1 MGSRVIWVLVAITS
15 TLLAAAD
22 VAYAE
27 RASQPPVAD
36 LVDAYAHGSESDLVG
51 GAARAGADGF
61 WLRSGPYALR
71 IGAALQTRFESWR
84 WASGSSGTGGLPAA
98 GSGGDLSGFSVP
110 RAALTLSG
118 CAACDVSY
126 HLGLEFGHEG
136 PANPLQ
142 ANNLGTLQDSG
153 AFVSLREAWIGWSPC
168 RRLEVRMGSIQTPG
182 PRQLMV
188 SPYRQQFVDVA
199 LASAYMGSQMPGYTD
214 RNRDFGLALQGTFGS
229 EDRFRYLL
237 TVTNGDGSDGVRN
250 VLDHRT
256 SDNLAYGL
264 RLDWAPL
271 RRVGFT
277 EGASELRTGGWYAE
291 FGGWV
296 FYYEDRADR
305 PHTQVA
311 DSIRYGLDLAVG
323 YGGFTLTGGVSIAST
338 ELVADTD
345 DVNAIAALVQVGY
358 LFPGTAWEV
367 AARFSSYDVDNSN
380 PAFAALA
387 GSQNPLSV
395 GAVQE
400 WGVAV
405 NYYLNGHANKL
416 TLDVAFV
423 DGSDGTSQL
432 LFDTYAG
439 YAGAQGTAG
448 TGDGRFGTLLRLQ
461 WQLTL

>member
-1 MGSRVIWVLVAITS
+1 MGSRVACIVAVVASALLVA
-15 TLLAAAD
+15 AGG
-22 VAYAE
+22 AYAE
-27 RASQPPVAD
+27 PPSPRSVSG
-36 LVDAYAHGSESDLVG
+36 LVDTYAHASESALLG
-51 GAARAGADGF
+51 GEAQAGADGF

-71 IGAALQTRFESWR
+71 IEAAMQTRFESWR
-84 WASGSSGTGGLPAA
+84 WASGSSGTGGLPAT

-118 CAACDVSY
+118 CASCDLRY
-126 HLGLEFGHEG
+126 HLGLELGHEG
-136 PANPLQ
+136 PSNPLQ

-153 AFVSLREAWIGWSPC
+153 AFASLREAWIGWRPC

-214 RNRDFGLALQGTFGS
+214 RNRDFGLAFQGTFGA

-277 EGASELRTGGWYAE
+277 EGASEQRSGGWYTE
-291 FGGWV
+291 LGGWV

-305 PHTQVA
+305 PHTQIA

-323 YGGFTLTGGVSIAST
+323 YGGFTLTGGVSVAST
-338 ELVADTD
+338 ELAADTD

-358 LFPGTAWEV
+358 LFPGTPWEI

-380 PAFAALA
+380 PAFGALT
-387 GSQNPLSV
+387 GSQNPLAD

-400 WGVAV
+400 WGLAV
-405 NYYLNGHANKL
+405 NYYVNGHANKL

-439 YAGAQGTAG
+439 YAGTQGQAG